1 MVTKK
6 LLRSFLLGTFCCFP
20 VTALLAQNAPSYGT
34 WGFDSIKPSAGQ
46 AAPQSD
52 PSDYQQ
58 IFGVLAKMA
67 DSWNAHDI
75 DGYLAAYWQSP
86 ELLVIIEG
94 EQLKGW
100 ADVTSTYHRGYPNRD
115 EMGSLLPA
123 RVQIQMVSA
132 DVAVALDWWTLVL
145 KKGKVLGTST
155 MVLRKINGNWAIV
168 VMHSSLVEP

>member
-6 LLRSFLLGTFCCFP
+6 LLRSFLLGTFCCFS
-20 VTALLAQNAPSYGT
+20 VTPLLAQNAPSYGT

-46 AAPQSD
+46 TAPESD
-52 PSDYQQ
+52 PSDYKQ
-58 IFGVLAKMA
+58 IFRLLAKMA

-75 DGYLAAYWQSP
+75 DGYLSAYWQSP

-100 ADVTSTYHRGYPNRD
+100 ADVTSTYHRGYPNKD
-115 EMGSLLPA
+115 EMGSLLPD
-123 RVQIQMVSA
+123 RIQIQMVSA
-132 DVAVALDWWTLVL
+132 DVAVALDWWTVVL

-155 MVLRKINGNWAIV
+155 MVLRKIDGNWVIV

>member
-6 LLRSFLLGTFCCFP
+6 LLRSFLLGTFCCFS
-20 VTALLAQNAPSYGT
+20 VTSLLAQNTPSYGT
-34 WGFDSIKPSAGQ
+34 WGFDSIKPSASQ
-46 AAPQSD
+46 AAPDSN

-58 IFGVLAKMA
+58 IFRLLGKMA

-86 ELLVIIEG
+86 DLLVIIEG

-100 ADVTSTYHRGYPNRD
+100 ADVTSTYHRGYPNKD
-115 EMGSLLPA
+115 EMGTLLPD
-123 RVQIQMVSA
+123 RIQIQMVSA
-132 DVAVALDWWTLVL
+132 DVAVALDWWTVVL
-145 KKGKVLGTST
+145 RKGKVLGTST
-155 MVLRKINGNWAIV
+155 MVLRKIEGNWLIV

>member
-6 LLRSFLLGTFCCFP
+6 LLRSFLLGTFCCFS
-20 VTALLAQNAPSYGT
+20 VTPLFAQNAPNYGT
-34 WGFDSIKPSAGQ
+34 WGFDSIKPSASQ
-46 AAPQSD
+46 AAPDSN

-58 IFGVLAKMA
+58 IFRLLGKMA

-86 ELLVIIEG
+86 DLLVIIEG

-100 ADVTSTYHRGYPNRD
+100 ADVTSTYHRGYPNKD
-115 EMGSLLPA
+115 EMGTLLPD
-123 RVQIQMVSA
+123 RIQIQMVSA
-132 DVAVALDWWTLVL
+132 DVAVALDWWTVVL
-145 KKGKVLGTST
+145 RKGKVMGTST
-155 MVLRKINGNWAIV
+155 MVLRKIEGNWVIV